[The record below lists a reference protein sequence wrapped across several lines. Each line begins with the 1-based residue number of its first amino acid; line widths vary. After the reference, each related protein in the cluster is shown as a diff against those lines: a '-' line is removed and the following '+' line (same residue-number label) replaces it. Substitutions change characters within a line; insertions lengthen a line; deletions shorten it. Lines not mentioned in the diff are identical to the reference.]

1 MTAIGVGLIGTG
13 FMGKCHALAFKA
25 VAAAMGGMSPPRLE
39 VIADMDFPRAETLAK
54 NTGFTRATKDW
65 RELLADPAID
75 LIAITTP
82 NGLHREMA
90 IAALESGKH
99 VYCEKPMALTLAD
112 AEAMA
117 AAARGARGRTRL
129 GYNYTSNPLLRL
141 SAKIIREGQ
150 LGAIV
155 HVRALYDEDYMADPD
170 LAWSWR
176 CERSAA
182 GLGALGDLGCHAF
195 SILHMLIG
203 PVAAVVADM
212 KAAHPKR
219 PLANQP
225 GEFGAVDNEDVAS
238 ALLRFENGVS
248 GIFTTSRAAHGFKNG
263 IRIEIH
269 GTHGTLIFDQERM
282 NEISLFMAE
291 GEGET
296 RGFRRILAGPLHPPF
311 ERFCPAAGHGLGFND
326 LKTIEVAT
334 FLNGITEGTPIPFD
348 FEEGLRIER
357 VIHGIARSAETG
369 KWENVSSPADT

>member
-1 MTAIGVGLIGTG
+1 MSNIGIGLIGTG

-25 VAAAMGGMSPPRLE
+25 VAAAMGDMPSPRLE
-39 VIADMDFPRAETLAK
+39 VIADMDFPRAQALAK
-54 NTGFTRATKDW
+54 TTGFARATQTW
-65 RELLADPAID
+65 RELLADPAVD

-90 IAALESGKH
+90 IAALEAGKH

-117 AAARGARGRTRL
+117 AAARGAQGQTRL
-129 GYNYTSNPLLRL
+129 GYNYTCNPLIGL
-141 SAKIIREGQ
+141 SAKLIGEGR
-150 LGAIV
+150 LGDIV
-155 HVRALYDEDYMADPD
+155 HVRALYDEDYMANAD
-170 LAWSWR
+170 LPWSWR

-195 SILHMLIG
+195 SILHMLVG

-212 KAAHPKR
+212 KAAHPQR
-219 PLANQP
+219 PIANQP
-225 GEFGAVDNEDVAS
+225 GEFGLVDNEDVAS

-248 GIFTTSRAAHGFKNG
+248 GIFTTSRAANGFKNG

-269 GTHGTLIFDQERM
+269 GTRGTLIFDQERM
-282 NEISLFMAE
+282 NEISLFIAE
-291 GEGET
+291 GEEAT

-311 ERFCPAAGHGLGFND
+311 DRFCPAPGHGLGFND

-334 FLNGITEGTPIPFD
+334 FLRAIADGTTVAFD
-348 FEEGLRIER
+348 FEAGLRIER
-357 VIHGIARSAETG
+357 VIHGISRSAGTG
-369 KWENVSSPADT
+369 QWENVTAA